1 MSREGLRS
9 MEIRIEKTK
18 NPKIKPD
25 EDNLAFGKIFT
36 DHMFIM
42 DYEEGKGW
50 YDPRIVPFG
59 PIEVLP
65 SLSTFH
71 YGQAVFEGMKAYK
84 NPDGKVLLFRPEE
97 NMKRLNQSNERMC
110 MPPID
115 EEFCLEAIKTL
126 VDLDRAWVPAAEG
139 TALYIRPFIIATDP
153 VLKLKP
159 SSSYKFMIILSPV
172 GAYYPQGI
180 NPVDIYVETEYV
192 RAVPGG
198 TGYAKTSANYAAS
211 MIAQAKAEEK
221 GYVQVLW
228 LNGNYVQ
235 EVGSMNV
242 FFKIAGE
249 IITPELDGSILP
261 GVTRDSV
268 IKLLQSW
275 DLPVVE
281 RKITIDEIYEAAE
294 AGQLEEA
301 FGTGTAAVISPVGSL
316 DWQGRIIKINEG
328 KMGELSAKIY
338 DTLTG
343 IQTGKIEDPFGWV
356 VEI

>member
-1 MSREGLRS
+1 

-18 NPKIKPD
+18 NPKAKPD
-25 EDNLAFGKIFT
+25 EENLAFGKIFT

-50 YDPRIVPFG
+50 HDPRIVPFG

-65 SLSTFH
+65 SLSIFH

-84 NPDGKVLLFRPEE
+84 SPTGKIRLFRPEQ
-97 NMKRLNQSNERMC
+97 NMKRLNRSNERVC
-110 MPPID
+110 IPPID
-115 EEFCLEAIKTL
+115 EEFCLTAVKTL
-126 VDLDRAWVPAAEG
+126 VDLDRDWVPKAKG
-139 TALYIRPFIIATDP
+139 TALYIRPFIIATDL

-180 NPVDIYVETEYV
+180 NPVDIYVENQYV

-211 MIAQAKAEEK
+211 MKAQAEAEEK

-228 LNGNYVQ
+228 VNGEYVQ

-242 FFKIAGE
+242 FFKIDGE
-249 IITPELDGSILP
+249 VVTPELDGSILP
-261 GVTRDSV
+261 GITRDSV

-275 DLPVVE
+275 DVPVVE
-281 RKITIDEIYEAAE
+281 RKLTIDEVFEAARS
-294 AGQLEEA
+294 GRLEEA
-301 FGTGTAAVISPVGSL
+301 FGTGTAAVISPVGGL
-316 DWQGRIIKINEG
+316 DWNGHFIKINDG
-328 KMGELSAKIY
+328 KTGELSAKIY
-338 DTLTG
+338 ENITG
-343 IQTGKIEDPFGWV
+343 IQTGEIEDPFGWI

>member
-1 MSREGLRS
+1 

-18 NPKIKPD
+18 NPKAKPD
-25 EDNLAFGKIFT
+25 EENLAFGKIFT

-50 YDPRIVPFG
+50 HDPRIVPFG

-65 SLSTFH
+65 SLSVFH

-84 NPDGKVLLFRPEE
+84 SPTGKIRLFRPEQ
-97 NMKRLNQSNERMC
+97 NMKRLNRSNERVC
-110 MPPID
+110 IPPID
-115 EEFCLEAIKTL
+115 EEFCLTAVKTL
-126 VDLDRAWVPAAEG
+126 VDLDRDWVPKAEG

-180 NPVDIYVETEYV
+180 NPVDIYVENQYV

-211 MIAQAKAEEK
+211 MKAQAEAEEK

-228 LNGNYVQ
+228 VNGEYVQ

-242 FFKIAGE
+242 FFKIDGE
-249 IITPELDGSILP
+249 VVTPELDGSILP
-261 GVTRDSV
+261 GITRDSV

-275 DLPVVE
+275 DVPVVE
-281 RKITIDEIYEAAE
+281 RKLTIDEVFEAARS
-294 AGQLEEA
+294 GRLEEA
-301 FGTGTAAVISPVGSL
+301 FGTGTAAVISPVGGL
-316 DWQGRIIKINEG
+316 DWNGHFIKINDG
-328 KMGELSAKIY
+328 KTGELSAKIY
-338 DTLTG
+338 ENITG
-343 IQTGKIEDPFGWV
+343 IQTGEIEDPFGWI

>member
-1 MSREGLRS
+1 

-18 NPKIKPD
+18 NPKAKPD
-25 EDNLAFGKIFT
+25 EENLAFGKIFT

-50 YDPRIVPFG
+50 HDPRIVPFG

-65 SLSTFH
+65 SLSIFH

-84 NPDGKVLLFRPEE
+84 SPTGKIRLFRPEQ
-97 NMKRLNQSNERMC
+97 NMKRLNRSNERVC
-110 MPPID
+110 IPPID
-115 EEFCLEAIKTL
+115 EEFCLTAVKTL
-126 VDLDRAWVPAAEG
+126 VDLDRDWVPKAEG

-180 NPVDIYVETEYV
+180 NPVDIYVENQYV

-211 MIAQAKAEEK
+211 MKAQAEAEEK

-228 LNGNYVQ
+228 VNGEYVQ

-242 FFKIAGE
+242 FFKIDGE
-249 IITPELDGSILP
+249 VVTPELDGSILP
-261 GVTRDSV
+261 GITRDSV

-275 DLPVVE
+275 DVPVVE
-281 RKITIDEIYEAAE
+281 RKLTIDEVFEAARS
-294 AGQLEEA
+294 GRLEEA
-301 FGTGTAAVISPVGSL
+301 FGTGTAAVISPVGGL
-316 DWQGRIIKINEG
+316 DWNGHFIKINDG
-328 KMGELSAKIY
+328 KTGELSAKIY
-338 DTLTG
+338 ENITG
-343 IQTGKIEDPFGWV
+343 IQTGEIEDPFGWI